1 MGSPDYDYE
10 ALGKMEG
17 TLVFLMGLSN
27 LKEIAENLIRAGKPA
42 NTPAAV
48 ISDGTTPYQKIVRGT
63 LENIEEKGKASGLQ
77 SPAVIV
83 IGETAEYEYRY
94 LSANYK
100 KVGVTA
106 TELLWK
112 KLETGLEGMGMQ
124 PIPLCNMKVVPTKQ
138 MQLLE
143 EKLRHLDRYQWVLFT
158 SQNAIRLFFR
168 KMKQMQVDFLVLAI
182 YDVVRSMTK
191 NIQCL
196 EDLDYL
202 IFVSASDVVAVVNDV
217 EGLLEMIKIAEE
229 E

>member
-1 MGSPDYDYE
+1 M
-10 ALGKMEG
+10 
-17 TLVFLMGLSN
+17 
-27 LKEIAENLIRAGKPA
+27 
-42 NTPAAV
+42 
-48 ISDGTTPYQKIVRGT
+48 ISDGTTPYQKIVCGT

-158 SQNAIRLFFR
+158 SQKAIRLFFQ
-168 KMKQMQVDFLVLAI
+168 KMKQMQVDFLDLAI
-182 YDVVRSMTK
+182 YDVVGSMTK

-202 IFVSASDVVAVVNDV
+202 IFVSASGVTAFFEELEYRKLSLPSHIKIACIGKITEQRLLEKHGKSDVVAVVNDV